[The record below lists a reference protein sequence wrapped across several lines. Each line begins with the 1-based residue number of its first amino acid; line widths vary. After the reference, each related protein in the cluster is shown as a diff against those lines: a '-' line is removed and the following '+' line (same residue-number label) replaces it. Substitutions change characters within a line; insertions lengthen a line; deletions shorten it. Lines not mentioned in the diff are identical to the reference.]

1 MSIWGKMIGG
11 VAGFALGGPI
21 GALLGALAGHAVDK
35 MSVSGEPIAEGYAGV
50 GPGAGFQ
57 EYDQQSRQMAF
68 TVAVIALS
76 AKLAKV
82 DGRVTRDE
90 IDAFKRVFSIP
101 PEEMDSVG
109 KLFNEA
115 RADATGFEPYAD
127 QIARIFARDPAMLE
141 ELMGALLHIAHADG
155 EYHPNERD
163 FLARVAAIFGFGPGA
178 FERMETTFI
187 KGKEADDP
195 YQVLGVDKSIS
206 DDDLKAEYRRLMRE
220 HHPDRMVAEG
230 LPEEMIELANEQVA
244 AINAAYDKICKQR
257 GIK

>member
-1 MSIWGKMIGG
+1 MSVWGKVIGG

-35 MSVSGEPIAEGYAGV
+35 MRGEPVGDGYAGI

-57 EYDQQSRQMAF
+57 EYDQESRQMAF

-90 IDAFKRVFSIP
+90 IAAFKSVFKIP
-101 PEEMDSVG
+101 PEETEGVG

-115 RADATGFEPYAD
+115 RQEATGFEPYAD
-127 QIARIFARDPAMLE
+127 QIARIFSRDPAMLE
-141 ELMGALLHIAHADG
+141 ELLGALLHIAHADG

-163 FLARVAAIFGFGPGA
+163 YLARVAAIFGFGPDA
-178 FERMETTFI
+178 FQRIEETYL
-187 KGKEADDP
+187 KGKKADDP
-195 YQVLGVDKSIS
+195 YQVLGLDQSVS
-206 DDDLKAEYRRLMRE
+206 DDDLKDTYRRLMRE
-220 HHPDRMVAEG
+220 NHPDRLVAEG
-230 LPEEMIELANEQVA
+230 LPEEMIEIANEKVA
-244 AINAAYDKICKQR
+244 AINAAYDRIRKER
-257 GIK
+257 GLK